1 MMPFLPRKK
10 SYLAILVALSLSA
23 CSAIQPRPLEEKDL
37 LEQGRADLATAQR
50 DVQPIS
56 GELTLDEAQARA
68 LKYNMDRRAKMMDEA
83 LAFRQLDV
91 SHFDMLPRLL
101 A

>member
-37 LEQGRADLATAQR
+37 LE
-50 DVQPIS
+50 
-56 GELTLDEAQARA
+56 
-68 LKYNMDRRAKMMDEA
+68 
-83 LAFRQLDV
+83 
-91 SHFDMLPRLL
+91 
-101 A
+101 